1 MTLDYEIIASG
12 SAGNCVRI
20 EDTLFDIGV
29 PYRKI
34 AEKLYDIRYIII
46 THRHS
51 DHLHMRT
58 VQQIQKRFP
67 RISWI
72 GNFDVG
78 QRIPLNY
85 IVGDETVLA
94 LKGRTLRS
102 FPCVHDVPTHG
113 YVIES
118 KAGKLIYATDTHS
131 LEHAPKEKYDYL
143 FIESN
148 HDEKKIE
155 QIRNTAVKRYGY
167 DAWKGAKRH
176 LSTQQSK
183 AFYYLNR
190 KDKDSLWAELHK
202 SERFY

>member
-1 MTLDYEIIASG
+1 MTLDYEIIGSG
-12 SAGNCVRI
+12 SAGNCVRV
-20 EDTLFDIGV
+20 EDMLFDIGV
-29 PYRKI
+29 PYKQI
-34 AEKLYDIRYIII
+34 GEMLYDIRYIII

-51 DHLHMRT
+51 DHLHMQT
-58 VQQIQKRFP
+58 AQQIQKRFP

-78 QRIPLNY
+78 QRIPLNHL
-85 IVGDETVLA
+85 VGDETVIA

-113 YVIES
+113 FVIES
-118 KAGKLIYATDTHS
+118 KKGKLIYATDTHS

-148 HDEKKIE
+148 HDEKKLE
-155 QIRNTAVKRYGY
+155 MVRDQASKYGY
-167 DAWKGAKRH
+167 DAWKGGMRH
-176 LSTQQSK
+176 LSTQKSK
-183 AFYYLNR
+183 AFYYIHR
-190 KDKDSLWAELHK
+190 SSPDAPWVELHK